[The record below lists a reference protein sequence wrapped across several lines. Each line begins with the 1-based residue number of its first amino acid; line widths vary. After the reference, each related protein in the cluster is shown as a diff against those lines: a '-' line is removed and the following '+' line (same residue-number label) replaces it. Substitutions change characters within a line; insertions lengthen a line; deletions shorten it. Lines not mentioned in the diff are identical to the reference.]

1 MEIKQEYYAGALEEM
16 KPDARTEP
24 AGIAAPRAQ
33 RQTAWAR
40 AGTRHGMLT
49 AVRITEQSARMKEA
63 LRRTAGAQECAT
75 STNAFLVKAD

>member
-1 MEIKQEYYAGALEEM
+1 MEIKQEYYARALEEM

-24 AGIAAPRAQ
+24 
-33 RQTAWAR
+33 